1 MFGYIIANYEALTN
15 DEKQRYHACYCGLC
29 HSLKNKHS
37 EICRLTL
44 NYDMLFLVLVL
55 TEVYGSD
62 TSLKQGNC
70 LLHPFKKHSYVVN
83 EITDYAAAMN
93 VILTYYN
100 LMDNWNDSR
109 SMTSLGGASALKRQ
123 VGKIEIMYPRQCT
136 AIKEELATLA
146 RIEKDGV
153 TNADIP
159 AACFG
164 RLMGEIFVLR
174 EDENAEAL
182 YSFGMALGRF
192 IYILDAVI
200 DLKRDLKKE
209 SYNPLISMPTTNY
222 KDILEMLMADC
233 TKVFNRLEQLK
244 DDELIKNILY
254 SGVWTKYEIAQAKE
268 KKNK

>member
-1 MFGYIIANYEALTN
+1 MFGYIIANYDPLTE
-15 DEKQRYHACYCGLC
+15 DEKQRYRACYCGLC
-29 HSLKNKHS
+29 HSLGNKHS

-55 TEVYGSD
+55 TGVYGSD
-62 TSLKQGNC
+62 TKLLQGNC
-70 LLHPFKKHSYVVN
+70 VLHPFKKHSYVKN

-109 SMTSLGGASALKRQ
+109 SMISLGGAAALKRQ
-123 VGKIEIMYPRQCT
+123 VGIIEVMYPRQCG

-159 AACFG
+159 ATCFG

-200 DLKRDLKKE
+200 DLKKDLKRE
-209 SYNPLISMPTTNY
+209 SYNPLTSMPSMNHQE
-222 KDILEMLMADC
+222 ILELLMADC
-233 TKVFNRLEQLK
+233 TKVFNRLEQIR
-244 DDELIKNILY
+244 DDNLIKNILY